1 MKPIIGIVAMTNYVE
16 YGRRKKEIQSV
27 NCDYIQAIQNSGG
40 IPIILTNNNELPSTF
55 LDNIDGLLLI
65 GGEDISEEMY
75 NTNISSNPR
84 DMLEVS
90 IYNYFKNN
98 NKPILGICRGMQ
110 LINVA
115 EGGSLKNI
123 VNTEIE
129 HNLGEDGWVNFHEIL
144 IEPDTNTF
152 NIIGSNSYSVSS
164 VHHQQIDRIGKNII
178 VSARARD
185 GVIEAIEVTGK
196 EFILGVQGHIEKC
209 LTNYPSYKKVF
220 DELIKSSKIKKGNY
234 K

>member
-16 YGRRKKEIQSV
+16 DGRRKKEIQSV
-27 NCDYIQAIQNSGG
+27 NYDYIQAIQNSGG

-152 NIIGSNSYSVSS
+152 DIIGSNSYSVSS

-220 DELIKSSKIKKGNY
+220 NELIKFSKIKKVNY

>member
-1 MKPIIGIVAMTNYVE
+1 MTNYVE
-16 YGRRKKEIQSV
+16 DGRRKKEIQSV
-27 NCDYIQAIQNSGG
+27 NYDYIQAIQNSGG

-152 NIIGSNSYSVSS
+152 DIIGSNSYSVSS

-220 DELIKSSKIKKGNY
+220 NELIKFSKIKKVNY

>member
-1 MKPIIGIVAMTNYVE
+1 
-16 YGRRKKEIQSV
+16 
-27 NCDYIQAIQNSGG
+27 
-40 IPIILTNNNELPSTF
+40 
-55 LDNIDGLLLI
+55 
-65 GGEDISEEMY
+65 
-75 NTNISSNPR
+75 
-84 DMLEVS
+84 
-90 IYNYFKNN
+90 
-98 NKPILGICRGMQ
+98 MQ

-152 NIIGSNSYSVSS
+152 DIIGSNSYSVSS

-220 DELIKSSKIKKGNY
+220 NELIKFSKIKKVNY